1 VRRRKLIDNDAM
13 KTSTRERRTELGDA
27 VMPDGV
33 MSMVLDRTTDG
44 VLLADAH
51 GTITYVNK
59 PLLELFGYE
68 AADLIGQPV
77 QTLLP
82 DDLRDSHRDSV
93 EGFVHSP
100 KPRPMGRE
108 DLDIEGRHADGSH
121 FPIDVQLDAVP
132 GTSFV
137 CATVRDM
144 TAQRRAAA
152 ECALDRIDLANS
164 RAEANRLRESL
175 DLVIQRL
182 FALGMSIAAGAAN
195 EALLADRMATAL
207 HGIDEIIEAVQT
219 GRRAVGP

>member
-1 VRRRKLIDNDAM
+1 MRRHKLIDTVAM
-13 KTSTRERRTELGDA
+13 KTTMRERSTELG
-27 VMPDGV
+27 VTILPDGL

-44 VLLADAH
+44 VLLTDAH

-77 QTLLP
+77 ETLLP

-121 FPIDVQLDAVP
+121 FPIDVQLDVVP
-132 GTSFV
+132 DTEFV
-137 CATVRDM
+137 AATVRDM

-152 ECALDRIDLANS
+152 ECALERIDLANS
-164 RAEANRLRESL
+164 RAEADRLRESL

-182 FALGMSIAAGAAN
+182 FALGMSIAAGASN
-195 EALLADRMATAL
+195 EALLTDRMATAL